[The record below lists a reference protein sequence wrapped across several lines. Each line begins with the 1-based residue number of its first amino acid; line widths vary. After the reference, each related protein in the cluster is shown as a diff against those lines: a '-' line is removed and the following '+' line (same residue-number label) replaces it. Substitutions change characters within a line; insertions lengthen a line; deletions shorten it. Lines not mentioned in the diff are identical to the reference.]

1 MNYCAQIIWKDCL
14 RFQTAQPPRI
24 TALHF
29 ICASWDNQCLTY
41 GCSSVSL
48 NELHVCIAGQLW
60 QNVSFIGK
68 RGCLEAGMD
77 LIVLPRCLAQW
88 PSFACVQSSTQ
99 PALRAADSDI
109 LLAQKELKWKVAF
122 WRQNSQHRLLRET
135 GSRCYSPCIQLPG
148 GKMGSKIA
156 EVHLWPDSS
165 LRPH

>member
-24 TALHF
+24 TAPHF
-29 ICASWDNQCLTY
+29 TCASWDNKCFTY

-77 LIVLPRCLAQW
+77 LIVLPRCLAQR
-88 PSFACVQSSTQ
+88 PSFACVQSCTQ

-109 LLAQKELKWKVAF
+109 LLAQKKLKQKVTSWK
-122 WRQNSQHRLLRET
+122 QSSQHRLLRET
-135 GSRCYSPCIQLPG
+135 GSRCCNPCIQLRRG
-148 GKMGSKIA
+148 GGGGGEWTPK
-156 EVHLWPDSS
+156 
-165 LRPH
+165 